1 MPHFQL
7 TSEIM
12 QTLYNAAGKT
22 KTSLTGNSP
31 RKQTLN
37 SMKNVSM
44 LFGWCRSGGGVLQ
57 KWESPYQ
64 AIVLSSLMEPPI
76 QNGRAAERFTG
87 TSHDLTRIRTNCS
100 PPLQYRALCLAHTLP
115 APSLDTNLPLS
126 TSSTLPHCFIFAY
139 RYLWTLFFSSVL
151 FNVTISLLVPS
162 SPLSLSHYGFCSHS
176 AECSVLR
183 PEPLVEDNLHWSIC
197 KTVPPSGTLCRFI
210 LWNARG
216 KLSRCAVKLL
226 LCVGR
231 KERNGENNKDNAEQQ
246 NIAISHASLTG
257 PVRNKPGGVRYT
269 TLRGKNKMKKSK
281 LKCGAVNANYVT
293 FCKTAWHYASHYYGN
308 IHKNSQLIQ
317 KCWERAVELAA

>member
-1 MPHFQL
+1 MVSIGRWGL
-7 TSEIM
+7 AEM
-12 QTLYNAAGKT
+12 GKP
-22 KTSLTGNSP
+22 LPGNSSVLPNGATHPKRESSRTLHRHIP
-31 RKQTLN
+31 RSHSHPHK
-37 SMKNVSM
+37 
-44 LFGWCRSGGGVLQ
+44 LQ
-57 KWESPYQ
+57 SPT
-64 AIVLSSLMEPPI
+64 AV
-76 QNGRAAERFTG
+76 
-87 TSHDLTRIRTNCS
+87 
-100 PPLQYRALCLAHTLP
+100 QYSLAHTLP

-308 IHKNSQLIQ
+308 IHKNSQLVQ
-317 KCWERAVELAA
+317 KCLERAVELAA